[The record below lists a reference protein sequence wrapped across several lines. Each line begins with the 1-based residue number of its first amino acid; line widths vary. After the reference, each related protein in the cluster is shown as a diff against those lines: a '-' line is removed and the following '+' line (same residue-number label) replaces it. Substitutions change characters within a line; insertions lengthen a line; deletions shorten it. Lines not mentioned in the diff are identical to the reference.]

1 MDGDSI
7 ISIPG
12 LLFGAL
18 GWFTLRY
25 VIFGFFTVNPNE
37 RAVKS
42 SFGRAAR
49 LQTTTLDNPMAEH
62 LRPDER
68 ERYRYPQVRVIPPGG
83 PYFKWPWEKVHKVKV
98 ATETSNLAFDPEDPN
113 ANRGGAMLEAVT
125 KDQLNIGLVGQFRW
139 RVSEQNLYAYVFAV
153 KRPLV
158 HVLAYFISILRQR
171 IASFEAPAEAKALP
185 SGDGAVVETTIN
197 ADLKAA
203 EGISINDLR
212 KNLRDLNEQMDRD
225 CQGSAARY
233 GIVLDASLITGI
245 DPPAEVESALAAINT
260 AHNHVGSQVSL
271 ARAAA
276 DQKIVQ
282 SRRAV
287 EIETLNAQAEVEP
300 LLQLANQ
307 LNELKRNGSGMGLLK
322 AYVRNVKLQLY
333 TRARAAFMEVT
344 K

>member
-1 MDGDSI
+1 MEDEF
-7 ISIPG
+7 G
-12 LLFGAL
+12 LSLAGLMFGAL

-25 VIFGFFTVNPNE
+25 VIFGFFTVNQNE
-37 RAVKS
+37 RVVKT
-42 SFGRAAR
+42 SFGKAQR
-49 LQTTTLDNPMAEH
+49 LHTTTLDNPMAEH

-68 ERYRYPQVRVIPPGG
+68 ERYQYPQVRVIPPGG
-83 PYFKWPWEKVHKVKV
+83 PYFKWPWETVHRVKV
-98 ATETSNLAFDPEDPN
+98 ATETANLAFDPEDPN

-125 KDQLNIGLVGQFRW
+125 KDQLNIGLIGQLRW
-139 RVSEQNLYAYVFAV
+139 RVSEQNLYAYLFGV

-158 HVLAYFISILRQR
+158 HVLGYFISILRQR
-171 IASFEAPAEAKALP
+171 IASFEAPTPLEPKALP
-185 SGDGAVVETTIN
+185 SGDGLHQ
-197 ADLKAA
+197 ADLKMT

-225 CQGSAARY
+225 CLSSAARY

-245 DPPAEVESALAAINT
+245 DPPPEVESALAAINT
-260 AHNHVGSQVSL
+260 AHNHVGSEVSL

-307 LNELKRNGSGMGLLK
+307 LSELKRNGSGPALLA
-322 AYVRNVKLQLY
+322 AYVRNVKLNLFA
-333 TRARAAFMEVT
+333 RARAAFIKVDP
-344 K
+344 

>member
-1 MDGDSI
+1 MDEGSI
-7 ISIPG
+7 ISLPG

-25 VIFGFFTVNPNE
+25 VIFGFFTVNQDE
-37 RAVKS
+37 RAVKT
-42 SFGRAAR
+42 SFGRAQR

-68 ERYRYPQVRVIPPGG
+68 PRYQYPQVRVIPPGG
-83 PYFKWPWEKVHKVKV
+83 PYFKWPWERVHKVKV
-98 ATETSNLAFDPEDPN
+98 ATETANLAFDPEDPN

-125 KDQLNIGLVGQFRW
+125 KDQLNIGLVGQLRW
-139 RVSEQNLYAYVFAV
+139 RVAEQNLYAYLFGV

-158 HVLAYFISILRQR
+158 HVLGYFISILRQK
-171 IASFEAPAEAKALP
+171 IASFEAPPTDRALP
-185 SGDGAVVETTIN
+185 AGDGAPTIGI
-197 ADLKAA
+197 DLKGA

-212 KNLRDLNEQMDRD
+212 KNLRDLNEQMDRE
-225 CQGSAARY
+225 CLSSAARY
-233 GIVLDASLITGI
+233 GIILDASLITGI

-260 AHNHVGSQVSL
+260 AHNHVGSEVSL

-307 LNELKRNGSGMGLLK
+307 LAELKRNGSGPALLR
-322 AYVRNVKLQLY
+322 AYVRNVKLQLFAK
-333 TRARAAFMEVT
+333 ARAAFMEISR
-344 K
+344 